1 MFLKKYTYT
10 IGYII
15 LIILLNMA
23 FSYVPFYQV
32 WGYELSPMDSFVGLV
47 YLLRDLS
54 QRELGHYIFA
64 AMIIG
69 AIASYFLAD
78 PKVALAS
85 ISAFMVGELVDWLV
99 FTFSKR
105 PLKDRLLWSA
115 TLSTPV
121 DSMVFL
127 WVIGRFNPLALLIM
141 TLGKML
147 GVAAIWAYYHRTAIK
162 LFFRKNTEN

>member
-1 MFLKKYTYT
+1 MFLKKYVCT
-10 IGYII
+10 IGYIV
-15 LIILLNMA
+15 LIILLNVA
-23 FSYVPFYQV
+23 FSYVPFYPV
-32 WGYELSPMDSFVGLV
+32 WGYELSPMDSFVGLI

-64 AMIIG
+64 AMMIG
-69 AIASYFLAD
+69 AVASYFLAD
-78 PKVALAS
+78 PRVALAS

-121 DSMVFL
+121 DSTVFL
-127 WVIGRFNPLALLIM
+127 FVIHRLNPLALLIM
-141 TLGKML
+141 TLGKLL
-147 GVAAIWAYYHRTAIK
+147 GVAVIWLYYHYPALKSFLT
-162 LFFRKNTEN
+162 KNTEK